1 MEVYSWENQPFSMAM
16 LNNQRVRVNKN
27 GKNPQLMGR
36 AGDCYNHRTFPMS
49 TGMSDI
55 PIFR

>member
-1 MEVYSWENQPFSMAM
+1 MGNQPFSMAM

-36 AGDCYNHRTFPMS
+36 AGDCYNHRIFPMN